1 MTIKRLGH
9 GPIIY
14 PELDAS
20 IGTNINGPS
29 LIRVPDWLPDR
40 FGTYYLYFG
49 HHQGKYIRLAYAD
62 RLEGPWTIYKPGTLQ
77 LKETP
82 CHGHIASPDVHIDN
96 ANQRIIMYY
105 HGPILDKATA
115 AQTRLT
121 QSGFQITK
129 REFESGFLQL
139 TATFFKCRNRLEI
152 N

>member
-1 MTIKRLGH
+1 MTIKRLAH

-40 FGTYYLYFG
+40 LGTYYLYFG

-77 LKETP
+77 L
-82 CHGHIASPDVHIDN
+82 
-96 ANQRIIMYY
+96 
-105 HGPILDKATA
+105 
-115 AQTRLT
+115 
-121 QSGFQITK
+121 
-129 REFESGFLQL
+129 
-139 TATFFKCRNRLEI
+139 
-152 N
+152 